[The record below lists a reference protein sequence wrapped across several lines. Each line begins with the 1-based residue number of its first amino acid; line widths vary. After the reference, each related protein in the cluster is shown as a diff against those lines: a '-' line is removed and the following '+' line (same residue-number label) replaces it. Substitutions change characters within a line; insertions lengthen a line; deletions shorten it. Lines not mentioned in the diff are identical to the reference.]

1 MTDRQ
6 WTRLG
11 AVLGAVAA
19 VAGTAAVVLFA
30 TTFANPKELLA
41 VAGFGA
47 LGSWFARRRGAHGK
61 PAPLVAYDLGLM
73 VAVVTVCGTLA
84 WSISPAEPGGWP
96 LVFVLVAPV
105 LLLIWV
111 IRTAATWR
119 RVPIGLTV
127 AVPLIVAITIGLTAT
142 SALTDARYAL
152 AKNDFQA
159 IALNPPPRGEGRD
172 MRIGTYWARV
182 FTRDDGAVKFRFGN
196 SWTGLMYVPEGLPD
210 PSPDDPQ
217 GYYRPWAPRWWTF
230 DAD

>member
-30 TTFANPKELLA
+30 TTFANPRELLA

-47 LGSWFARRRGAHGK
+47 LGSWFARRRGARGK
-61 PAPLVAYDLGLM
+61 PAPLVTYDLGLILAT
-73 VAVVTVCGTLA
+73 AVGCGILL
-84 WSISPAEPGGWP
+84 WSTSPAEQIAWP
-96 LVFVLVAPV
+96 FFAILLAPP
-105 LLLIWV
+105 LLIVWGL
-111 IRTAATWR
+111 RAADVWR
-119 RVPIGLTV
+119 RVPRVMTL
-127 AVPLIVAITIGLTAT
+127 AVPVIVVLTIGLGTT
-142 SALTDARYAL
+142 GSLTDARYAL